1 LPRNIIRAFPLLL
14 SLLFFIPGDTPANAQ
29 GLSTYFG
36 AGSASDTAAT
46 QGGCPTHQIPD
57 QINNGA
63 CENAPTMG
71 GAFGVFGADFMIN
84 PHLGVNG
91 EYAFRFKQASYLPL
105 GGLNARPAFYDFNA
119 IYEPISVSKRLVPV
133 LEGGVGGAKVSL
145 YFNQQF
151 CATTNIC
158 ANQSGFFA
166 NANHFQV
173 HGAFGLKIYVTS
185 NVFIKPQFDAHWV
198 HNLNQDYGRDFV
210 PRYTIS
216 IGYTLGEH

>member
-1 LPRNIIRAFPLLL
+1 MHRLTIRAFPLLL
-14 SLLFFIPGDTPANAQ
+14 LFLFFVANGTPTNAQ
-29 GLSTYFG
+29 GMSTYFG
-36 AGSASDTAAT
+36 VGSANDTAAT
-46 QGGCPTHQIPD
+46 SPGCTPKFILDNVTT
-57 QINNGA
+57 N
-63 CENAPTMG
+63 CEPAPTMG

-91 EYAFRFKQASYLPL
+91 EYAFRFAQASYLPM

-119 IYEPISVSKRLVPV
+119 VYEPISVSKRLVPV
-133 LEGGVGGAKVSL
+133 LEGGIGGAKVSL

-166 NANHFQV
+166 SANHFQV